1 MLIFKQKNCVKSRTM
16 LIETMLTEESLYP
29 QVLTFLFL
37 PTDCSTKHF
46 QGRIAK
52 KNLNFGNH
60 FQLSVLIDFCPVWS
74 DFLTW
79 NFALL
84 LKLLRFY

>member
-1 MLIFKQKNCVKSRTM
+1 M

-29 QVLTFLFL
+29 QVLNFLFL

-52 KNLNFGNH
+52 KKSELWKPLPTVSF
-60 FQLSVLIDFCPVWS
+60 D
-74 DFLTW
+74 
-79 NFALL
+79 
-84 LKLLRFY
+84 